1 MYYKVCIEKT
11 NMYWGHHEPLYAKI
25 KVMSDNMDEP
35 NISKA
40 ISTENVN
47 ELKQNVARIIKRGE
61 RLIKMQ
67 ESELDEE
74 DAAAKRQI
82 EYTTYY
88 YTLAVVQVLVVIAL
102 GLYQVVSFR
111 KYILDKESMP
121 F

>member
-1 MYYKVCIEKT
+1 MHYKVCVERT
-11 NMYWGHHEPLYAKI
+11 NMYWSHHDPLYVKI

-40 ISTENVN
+40 ISTEHVN
-47 ELKQNVARIIKRGE
+47 ELKQNVAKIIKRGE
-61 RLIKMQ
+61 RLIKIQ
-67 ESELDEE
+67 ESELHEE
-74 DAAAKRQI
+74 DEAAKKQI
-82 EYTTYY
+82 QYSSYY
-88 YTLAVVQVLVVIAL
+88 YTLALVQVLVVIAL